1 MIVLL
6 ETIHP
11 DAEEI
16 LRGVDDVVHSPN
28 PTELPDVALHEITAL
43 VTRGLG
49 RISAATI
56 ESLPAL
62 RIAARCGAGLD
73 NVDTVAAQARG
84 VTVVYAPGVT
94 TGAVA
99 EHALMLALCLARQT
113 VRLAEATARGDWAI
127 RDGFMSREL
136 RGRRAGIVGL
146 GNIGSRVAELSAAFG
161 MEVVGWTRRPRA
173 DSTVVQLG
181 FDELLATSDVI
192 QLCVALTP
200 DTAHLIGSAAL
211 AIVRPGT
218 LLVNTAR
225 GQLVDLPALAAA
237 LDRGQLGGYATDVW
251 DPEPP
256 PAGSALLDDPR
267 VLVTPHVAAFTD
279 ATYRELC
286 VGPAEAIAAVLRG
299 ELPDQRFVLAA
310 PLSA

>member
-6 ETIHP
+6 ETVHP
-11 DAEEI
+11 DAEAI
-16 LRGVDDVVHSPN
+16 LRACDGVVLAPN
-28 PTELPDVALHEITAL
+28 PTTLPDVPPGEITAL

-49 RISAATI
+49 RITAAMI

-62 RIAARCGAGLD
+62 RVVARCGAGLD
-73 NVDTVAAQARG
+73 NVDTAAARAQG

-113 VRLAEATARGDWAI
+113 VRLAQATAGGHWAI
-127 RDGFMSREL
+127 RDGFLSREL
-136 RGRRAGIVGL
+136 RGRRAGVIGL
-146 GNIGSRVAELSAAFG
+146 GSIGSRVAELSSALG
-161 MEVVGWTRRPRA
+161 MDVVGWTRHRRR
-173 DSTVVQLG
+173 DSPVAQVELA
-181 FDELLATSDVI
+181 ELLATSDVI
-192 QLCVALTP
+192 HLCVALAPET
-200 DTAHLIGSAAL
+200 TRLIDAAAL
-211 AIVRPGT
+211 AAMRPGT

-225 GQLVDLPALAAA
+225 GQLVDHAALATA
-237 LDRGQLGGYATDVW
+237 LEHGQLGGYATDVW

-256 PAGSALLDDPR
+256 SPGTALLDDPR

-279 ATYRELC
+279 VTYRELC

-299 ELPDQRFVLAA
+299 EPALPQFVL
-310 PLSA
+310 S

>member
-6 ETIHP
+6 ETLHP

-28 PTELPDVALHEITAL
+28 PTELPDVAGHQVTAL

-49 RISAATI
+49 RITRATI

-62 RIAARCGAGLD
+62 RVVARCGAGLD
-73 NVDTVAAQARG
+73 NVDTVVAQARG
-84 VTVVYAPGVT
+84 VTVVYAPGIT

-113 VRLAEATARGDWAI
+113 VRLAAATARGDWAI

-136 RGRRAGIVGL
+136 RGLRAGIVGL
-146 GNIGSRVAELSAAFG
+146 GSIGSRVAELSAAFG
-161 MEVVGWTRRPRA
+161 MEVVGWTRRPRS
-173 DSTVVQLG
+173 DSTVVQVG
-181 FDELLATSDVI
+181 FDELIATSDVI

-200 DTAHLIGSAAL
+200 DTAHLIGATAL
-211 AIVRPGT
+211 ATMRPGA

-225 GQLVDLPALAAA
+225 GQLVDLSAIDAA
-237 LDRGQLGGYATDVW
+237 LQRGQLGGYATDVW

-256 PAGSALLDDPR
+256 PAGTALIGHPR
-267 VLVTPHVAAFTD
+267 VLVTPHVAAFTE

-299 ELPDQRFVLAA
+299 EPPEQRFVLAP
-310 PLSA
+310 PLGA